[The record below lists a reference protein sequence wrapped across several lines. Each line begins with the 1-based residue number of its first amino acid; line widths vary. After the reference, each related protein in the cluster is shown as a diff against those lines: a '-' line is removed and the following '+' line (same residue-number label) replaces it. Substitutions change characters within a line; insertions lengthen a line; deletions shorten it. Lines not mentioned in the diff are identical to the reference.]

1 VSLLQHPPHPPTDA
15 DRAFLESLGPH
26 EATLAGMAFG
36 EGPQLGITDVEMVV
50 GVAEHKLL
58 MWEDRTDR
66 HRDARRAEA
75 ARRVLDALAAH
86 PEQARAYA
94 RYHLWVRTLTAAE
107 RRALRDE
114 QAARHR
120 AGWLAQQ
127 PPSEKQIAHCRS
139 LGWTGAIESK
149 ARASEII
156 DTYKRA
162 GAA

>member
-1 VSLLQHPPHPPTDA
+1 VSAQQPPQPPPGA
-15 DRAFLESLGPH
+15 DRAFLDGLGPY

-36 EGPQLGITDVEMVV
+36 EGPQMGIADLETVV
-50 GVAEHKLL
+50 GVAEFKCL

-66 HRDARRAEA
+66 HRDARRGEA

-107 RRALRDE
+107 RRALRDQ

-120 AGWLAQQ
+120 AEWLDRQ
-127 PPSEKQIAHCRS
+127 PATERQIAYCRS
-139 LGWTGAIESK
+139 LGWDGPIASRAEASRIIEGLK
-149 ARASEII
+149 PARAS
-156 DTYKRA
+156 
-162 GAA
+162 